1 MEESLVIA
9 WKRTA
14 RKQARTIYA
23 WYKKEMGLR
32 AADKFINGILETV
45 DLLALNPN
53 MGSYEPET
61 ETCKR
66 NYRSFVE
73 HRNHKSLYYV
83 EKKTNDIVSIWPN
96 SQNPESFIKQ
106 LK

>member
-1 MEESLVIA
+1 MHGNAQQENKLEQFMPG
-9 WKRTA
+9 T
-14 RKQARTIYA
+14 
-23 WYKKEMGLR
+23 KKEMGLR

-66 NYRSFVE
+66 N
-73 HRNHKSLYYV
+73 
-83 EKKTNDIVSIWPN
+83 
-96 SQNPESFIKQ
+96 
-106 LK
+106 

>member
-53 MGSYEPET
+53 MGS
-61 ETCKR
+61 
-66 NYRSFVE
+66 
-73 HRNHKSLYYV
+73 L
-83 EKKTNDIVSIWPN
+83 
-96 SQNPESFIKQ
+96 
-106 LK
+106 